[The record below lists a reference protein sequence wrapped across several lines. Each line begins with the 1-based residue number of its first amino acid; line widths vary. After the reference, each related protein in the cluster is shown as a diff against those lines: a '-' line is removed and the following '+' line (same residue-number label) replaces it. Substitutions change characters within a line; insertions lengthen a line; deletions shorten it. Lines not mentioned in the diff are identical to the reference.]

1 MWLILLICCP
11 LMSFTARPRLNL
23 CDIRTHEQ
31 FERMSNCTHLRLSVD
46 DDRIMQHPNLFEKL
60 RTVTTILKLKLFNTS
75 LTQITDAQLV
85 ELPKDSSLDIF
96 DNPLLEKLPN
106 FTIVDGRR
114 VKLFILNNHRLD
126 TSQLLEECKKKRCD
140 PGTFRTIQMPFS
152 KSICLRYRQIR
163 RFEIDTIVAACSY
176 RQPLPYDCRFIFDNI
191 DLKETDNRS
200 LDQIEVVYGT
210 LTLRG
215 SNLTSFPRLK
225 NLRQL
230 GQNSG
235 MPMLVI
241 ENNPKLTDLTALF
254 ELNMKVDDMRTAIA
268 ISGNPKL
275 CIGKKQAKEPFVIK
289 YLTTVDSCSTFLV
302 IYFTESQ

>member
-140 PGTFRTIQMPFS
+140 PGTFRTIQMPF
-152 KSICLRYRQIR
+152 
-163 RFEIDTIVAACSY
+163 TCSY

-289 YLTTVDSCSTFLV
+289 YLTTVDSCKTSTRLGAHLIKLV
-302 IYFTESQ
+302 MIHLFMMFSMEIV